1 MLGVVNVGA
10 GVIGLEC
17 VQECRSHRLGLDLVG
32 RKLLSDEYF
41 ST

>member
-17 VQECRSHRLGLDLVG
+17 VQEFRSHRLGLDLVG